1 MLELNHEYTY
11 QEICRKLGWN
21 VSSGA
26 QKIKQIKVLE
36 ESYKFYH
43 PENKK
48 THKPKKSY
56 IFTEQLKEPVI
67 SDGRKNNGTES
78 SFPLDEFEYLFKC
91 ILVGGVQRNY
101 YLERGIMNEIYVS
114 NALLYKEFGFD
125 IYGYFSG
132 VFYGDFWN
140 PRVNKIKN
148 LFQDICLS
156 AARSATVTRLC
167 RLLGCEKNTLPKGIL
182 RHLNSQNTIL
192 MPANE
197 LMPIYQEYMGEC
209 LREYECRSE
218 IQAIKRGLYFEITD
232 AITDRFIEEK
242 DLYGVRRYNRIE
254 INMDYIMTFKKNA
267 NKKWQLQRKFRRV
280 VVESIYQS
288 VRRRCLDLKEYSQKL
303 APVEKLILL
312 NYFRQMLQKM
322 ILMQEYKEK
331 MEQLRTQ
338 IELLIKGIE
347 KLNLKFEGLIS
358 NEDMPKIIARTYE
371 QRMRNNEEELTKKD
385 IYMLMVEEFI
395 SHPYLC
401 EREPVEIACAY
412 ACGVKR
418 KVSGSNP
425 GDAA

>member
-101 YLERGIMNEIYVS
+101 YFERGIMNEIYVS

-192 MPANE
+192 MPAND

-254 INMDYIMTFKKNA
+254 INMDYIMTFKKTA

-338 IELLIKGIE
+338 IEEAYADDEEIIEFIKKRNERIAKKKQEKRHLLKYA
-347 KLNLKFEGLIS
+347 KQNLKIRRKNDF
-358 NEDMPKIIARTYE
+358 NVHRTYE
-371 QRMRNNEEELTKKD
+371 RHRSCTFFFYVRPSRGHFQL
-385 IYMLMVEEFI
+385 Y
-395 SHPYLC
+395 
-401 EREPVEIACAY
+401 
-412 ACGVKR
+412 
-418 KVSGSNP
+418 
-425 GDAA
+425 

>member
-101 YLERGIMNEIYVS
+101 YFERGIMNEIYVS

-125 IYGYFSG
+125 IYGYFLE

-232 AITDRFIEEK
+232 AITDRFIEKK
-242 DLYGVRRYNRIE
+242 DLYGV
-254 INMDYIMTFKKNA
+254 
-267 NKKWQLQRKFRRV
+267 
-280 VVESIYQS
+280 SIIIS
-288 VRRRCLDLKEYSQKL
+288 ISTCTVL
-303 APVEKLILL
+303 PV
-312 NYFRQMLQKM
+312 
-322 ILMQEYKEK
+322 
-331 MEQLRTQ
+331 
-338 IELLIKGIE
+338 
-347 KLNLKFEGLIS
+347 S
-358 NEDMPKIIARTYE
+358 A
-371 QRMRNNEEELTKKD
+371 
-385 IYMLMVEEFI
+385 
-395 SHPYLC
+395 
-401 EREPVEIACAY
+401 
-412 ACGVKR
+412 
-418 KVSGSNP
+418 
-425 GDAA
+425 

>member
-101 YLERGIMNEIYVS
+101 YFERGIMNEIYVS

-125 IYGYFSG
+125 IYGYFSE

-338 IELLIKGIE
+338 IEEAYADDEEIIEFIKKRNERIAKE
-347 KLNLKFEGLIS
+347 KAREKALA
-358 NEDMPKIIARTYE
+358 KIREAE
-371 QRMRNNEEELTKKD
+371 SEEKTKKA
-385 IYMLMVEEFI
+385 ECF
-395 SHPYLC
+395 S
-401 EREPVEIACAY
+401 EREAKAEDR
-412 ACGVKR
+412 CGSESGLCKEDGFQYRKR
-418 KVSGSNP
+418 YKRYK
-425 GDAA
+425 D

>member
-101 YLERGIMNEIYVS
+101 YFERGIMNEIYVS

-148 LFQDICLS
+148 LFRDICLS

-338 IELLIKGIE
+338 IEEAYADDEEIIEFIKKRNERIAKKKARE
-347 KLNLKFEGLIS
+347 KALA
-358 NEDMPKIIARTYE
+358 KIREAE
-371 QRMRNNEEELTKKD
+371 SEEKTKK
-385 IYMLMVEEFI
+385 
-395 SHPYLC
+395 
-401 EREPVEIACAY
+401 
-412 ACGVKR
+412 
-418 KVSGSNP
+418 
-425 GDAA
+425 

>member
-11 QEICRKLGWN
+11 QEICRELGWN

-26 QKIKQIKVLE
+26 QKVKQIKVLE

-101 YLERGIMNEIYVS
+101 YFERGIMNEIYVS

-125 IYGYFSG
+125 IYGYFLE

-312 NYFRQMLQKM
+312 NYFRQMLKEM
-322 ILMQEYKEK
+322 VLMQEYKEE

-338 IELLIKGIE
+338 VEEVYADDEEMIEFIE
-347 KLNLKFEGLIS
+347 KRNKRTAKEKAREKALA
-358 NEDMPKIIARTYE
+358 KIREAE
-371 QRMRNNEEELTKKD
+371 SEEKTKK
-385 IYMLMVEEFI
+385 
-395 SHPYLC
+395 
-401 EREPVEIACAY
+401 
-412 ACGVKR
+412 
-418 KVSGSNP
+418 
-425 GDAA
+425 

>member
-67 SDGRKNNGTES
+67 SDGRKINGTES

-101 YLERGIMNEIYVS
+101 YFERGIMNEIYVS

-338 IELLIKGIE
+338 IEEAYADDEEIIEFIKKRNERIAKKKARE
-347 KLNLKFEGLIS
+347 KALA
-358 NEDMPKIIARTYE
+358 KIREAE
-371 QRMRNNEEELTKKD
+371 SEEKTKK
-385 IYMLMVEEFI
+385 
-395 SHPYLC
+395 
-401 EREPVEIACAY
+401 
-412 ACGVKR
+412 
-418 KVSGSNP
+418 
-425 GDAA
+425 

>member
-101 YLERGIMNEIYVS
+101 YFERGIMNEIYVS

-125 IYGYFSG
+125 IYGYFSE

-156 AARSATVTRLC
+156 AARSATVLHPVWRI
-167 RLLGCEKNTLPKGIL
+167 LPV
-182 RHLNSQNTIL
+182 
-192 MPANE
+192 
-197 LMPIYQEYMGEC
+197 C
-209 LREYECRSE
+209 L
-218 IQAIKRGLYFEITD
+218 
-232 AITDRFIEEK
+232 
-242 DLYGVRRYNRIE
+242 
-254 INMDYIMTFKKNA
+254 
-267 NKKWQLQRKFRRV
+267 
-280 VVESIYQS
+280 QS
-288 VRRRCLDLKEYSQKL
+288 W
-303 APVEKLILL
+303 A
-312 NYFRQMLQKM
+312 
-322 ILMQEYKEK
+322 
-331 MEQLRTQ
+331 
-338 IELLIKGIE
+338 
-347 KLNLKFEGLIS
+347 
-358 NEDMPKIIARTYE
+358 
-371 QRMRNNEEELTKKD
+371 
-385 IYMLMVEEFI
+385 
-395 SHPYLC
+395 
-401 EREPVEIACAY
+401 
-412 ACGVKR
+412 
-418 KVSGSNP
+418 
-425 GDAA
+425 

>member
-101 YLERGIMNEIYVS
+101 YFERGIMNEIYVS

-125 IYGYFSG
+125 IYGYFLG

-338 IELLIKGIE
+338 IEEAYADDEEIIEFIKKRNERIAKKKARE
-347 KLNLKFEGLIS
+347 KALA
-358 NEDMPKIIARTYE
+358 KIREAE
-371 QRMRNNEEELTKKD
+371 SEEKTKK
-385 IYMLMVEEFI
+385 
-395 SHPYLC
+395 
-401 EREPVEIACAY
+401 
-412 ACGVKR
+412 
-418 KVSGSNP
+418 
-425 GDAA
+425 

>member
-91 ILVGGVQRNY
+91 ILVEGVQRNY
-101 YLERGIMNEIYVS
+101 YFERGIMNEIYVS

-125 IYGYFSG
+125 IYGYFLE

-197 LMPIYQEYMGEC
+197 LMPIYQEYMGEY

-312 NYFRQMLQKM
+312 NYFRQMLKKM

-338 IELLIKGIE
+338 IEE
-347 KLNLKFEGLIS
+347 AYADDE
-358 NEDMPKIIARTYE
+358 EII
-371 QRMRNNEEELTKKD
+371 
-385 IYMLMVEEFI
+385 EFI
-395 SHPYLC
+395 KKRN
-401 EREPVEIACAY
+401 ERIAKEKAREK
-412 ACGVKR
+412 ALAKIR
-418 KVSGSNP
+418 ESESKEEKKK
-425 GDAA
+425 

>member
-101 YLERGIMNEIYVS
+101 YFERGIMNEIYVS

-242 DLYGVRRYNRIE
+242 DLYGDRRYNRIE

-338 IELLIKGIE
+338 IEEAYADDEEIIEFIKKRNERIAKKKARE
-347 KLNLKFEGLIS
+347 KALA
-358 NEDMPKIIARTYE
+358 KIREAE
-371 QRMRNNEEELTKKD
+371 SEEKTKK
-385 IYMLMVEEFI
+385 
-395 SHPYLC
+395 
-401 EREPVEIACAY
+401 
-412 ACGVKR
+412 
-418 KVSGSNP
+418 
-425 GDAA
+425 

>member
-101 YLERGIMNEIYVS
+101 YFERGIMNEIYVS

-156 AARSATVTRLC
+156 AVRSATVTRLC

-338 IELLIKGIE
+338 IEEAYADDEEIIEFIKKRNERIAKKKARE
-347 KLNLKFEGLIS
+347 KALA
-358 NEDMPKIIARTYE
+358 KIREAE
-371 QRMRNNEEELTKKD
+371 SEEKTKK
-385 IYMLMVEEFI
+385 
-395 SHPYLC
+395 
-401 EREPVEIACAY
+401 
-412 ACGVKR
+412 
-418 KVSGSNP
+418 
-425 GDAA
+425 

>member
-101 YLERGIMNEIYVS
+101 YFERGIMNEIYVS

-338 IELLIKGIE
+338 IEE
-347 KLNLKFEGLIS
+347 AYADDE
-358 NEDMPKIIARTYE
+358 EII
-371 QRMRNNEEELTKKD
+371 
-385 IYMLMVEEFI
+385 EFI
-395 SHPYLC
+395 KKRN
-401 EREPVEIACAY
+401 ERIAKKKAREK
-412 ACGVKR
+412 ALAKIR
-418 KVSGSNP
+418 EAESEEKTKN
-425 GDAA
+425 